1 MTSPDT
7 WNQLYPI
14 SGRFQFFLYYKIE
27 GRMVGYDATL
37 QGGLF
42 NKSVY
47 FLSGDQINRAVYD
60 QQLGF
65 VASLSRLSIKL
76 VQVWLSP
83 EFKGG
88 LSHKWMEVSFSVNL

>member
-1 MTSPDT
+1 M
-7 WNQLYPI
+7 I
-14 SGRFQFFLYYKIE
+14 
-27 GRMVGYDATL
+27 GYDATL